1 MELTNEEKI
10 SIVTQHIKSVAS
22 NIYNLQV
29 SLISENAVDPIN
41 QDTIQSLNAQMS
53 VETSKMEALETEL
66 TNLKA

>member
-41 QDTIQSLNAQMS
+41 QDTTQSLNAQMS

>member
-41 QDTIQSLNAQMS
+41 QDTVQSLNAQMS
-53 VETSKMEALETEL
+53 AETSKIEALESEL
-66 TNLKA
+66 TRLRA